1 MPRRRRDLAACTSP
15 WTTAALA
22 DGGHSFSVRARDA
35 AGNTDASPATRSFTV
50 DTAAPHTTITS
61 QPAALSLSGSGSVGF
76 TVNESATASQCRL
89 DNGAWSAC
97 SSPYEVSGLGVG
109 QHQVDVRSSDGA
121 GNVESPGASATWTV
135 VLPVTPAAVAAPAV
149 GPTVTLTAPAAD
161 ATVGTTAR
169 FAANATSA
177 ARSAAWS
184 SGWTPT
190 ASPATRRIPYVAT
203 VDLTSVHSGT
213 HTMTARAFDS
223 TGQAASTA
231 ILVRVSR
238 TSSGRVRAAAVSSG
252 GRATKLTSAAAGAGA
267 TQLAGQGPSHRML
280 AVTLTRCDDRKG
292 KVVDRARMRADDHGQ
307 LSATRARADLCVL
320 SLSRPS

>member
-1 MPRRRRDLAACTSP
+1 M
-15 WTTAALA
+15 
-22 DGGHSFSVRARDA
+22 RARDA

-61 QPAALSLSGSGSVGF
+61 QPGALSLSGSGSVGF
-76 TVNESATASQCRL
+76 TVSESAAASQCRL

-97 SSPYEVSGLGVG
+97 SSPYQVSALGAG
-109 QHQVDVRSSDGA
+109 RHQVDVRSDDAA
-121 GNVESPGASATWTV
+121 GNVESPGASAAWTV
-135 VLPVTPAAVAAPAV
+135 VLPLTPAAAAAPA
-149 GPTVTLTAPAAD
+149 GPTVTLTAPPRTRRWAGRPASPP
-161 ATVGTTAR
+161 TR
-169 FAANATSA
+169 CPA

-213 HTMTARAFDS
+213 HTVTARAFDS

-267 TQLAGQGPSHRML
+267 TQLAGQGP
-280 AVTLTRCDDRKG
+280 
-292 KVVDRARMRADDHGQ
+292 
-307 LSATRARADLCVL
+307 ATGC
-320 SLSRPS
+320 SP

>member
-1 MPRRRRDLAACTSP
+1 M
-15 WTTAALA
+15 
-22 DGGHSFSVRARDA
+22 
-35 AGNTDASPATRSFTV
+35 
-50 DTAAPHTTITS
+50 
-61 QPAALSLSGSGSVGF
+61 
-76 TVNESATASQCRL
+76 
-89 DNGAWSAC
+89 
-97 SSPYEVSGLGVG
+97 
-109 QHQVDVRSSDGA
+109 
-121 GNVESPGASATWTV
+121 
-135 VLPVTPAAVAAPAV
+135 TPAAVAAPAV
-149 GPTVTLTAPAAD
+149 GPTVTLTAPTAD
-161 ATVGTTAR
+161 ATVGTRAR
-169 FAANATSA
+169 FAANATSGSPIS
-177 ARSAAWS
+177 RVEFWVDSNRV
-184 SGWTPT
+184 
-190 ASPATRRIPYVAT
+190 ASDRRIPYVAT
-203 VDLTSVHSGT
+203 VDLTLVHSGT

-307 LSATRARADLCVL
+307 LSAPRARARSLCVL